1 MKSKKDK
8 RILIIEDNDI
18 FKEMLVQKLEEDG
31 YSTITTKGNVSLEEV
46 DKEKPDLLLLDIV
59 SSNGKGANLI
69 KQLKQGSKPFTIPII
84 AIAKL
89 EGSVVVDYA
98 RKLGVRDAID
108 KVIFDPND
116 LLEKVGKAL
125 KTLKEKET
133 ADISEIS
140 DSKTVTD
147 VSKHKED
154 KKGKILL
161 VEDDA
166 FMRELFARGLREAGF
181 TVNDVPDAETGLE
194 ILPKKMPEVILL
206 DLLLPGK
213 SGFDFLEEIK
223 QNKSYRHIPV
233 IVVSNLGSK
242 GDVDHAIDLGA
253 ADFLVKANS
262 TIDEIILKSEKFIE
276 KGKKPPVIPKSLK

>member
-1 MKSKKDK
+1 MKDKKDK
-8 RILIIEDNDI
+8 KILIIEDNDI
-18 FKEMLVQKLEEDG
+18 FKNMLVQKLEEGG
-31 YSTITTKGNVSLEEV
+31 YSTIVADGNVSFEEV
-46 DKEKPDLLLLDIV
+46 KKIKPDLLLVDIV

-69 KQLKQGSKPFTIPII
+69 KQLKQGSKLLTIPII

-98 RKLGVRDAID
+98 RELGVKDAID
-108 KVIFDPND
+108 KVIFDPKD
-116 LLEKVGKAL
+116 MLEKVK
-125 KTLKEKET
+125 KTLKISKEK
-133 ADISEIS
+133 AMPVSAIS
-140 DSKTVTD
+140 DSKTATD
-147 VSKHKED
+147 VSKNEEIC

-166 FMRELFARGLREAGF
+166 FMRELFARGLRDAGF

-194 ILPKKMPEVILL
+194 MLPKKMPEVILL

-223 QNKSYRHIPV
+223 QDKSYRHIPV

-242 GDVDHAIDLGA
+242 GDIDRAIDLGA

-262 TIDEIILKSEKFIE
+262 TIDEIISKAEKFIE
-276 KGKKPPVIPKSLK
+276 KGKKPVVIPKSLK

>member
-1 MKSKKDK
+1 MKDKKDK
-8 RILIIEDNDI
+8 KILIVEDNDI
-18 FKEMLVQKLEEDG
+18 FKKMLVQKLEDDG
-31 YSTITTKGNVSLEEV
+31 YSTITTKGNISLEEV
-46 DKEKPDLLLLDIV
+46 KKGKADLLLLDIV

-69 KQLKQGSKPFTIPII
+69 KQLKQGSKPLTIPII

-98 RKLGVRDAID
+98 RELGVRDAID
-108 KVIFDPND
+108 KVIFDPKD

-125 KTLKEKET
+125 KPLEEKEAVVT
-133 ADISEIS
+133 PKIPN
-140 DSKTVTD
+140 SKTATD

-181 TVNDVPDAETGLE
+181 TVDDVPDAETGLE
-194 ILPKKMPEVILL
+194 TLPKTMPEVILL

-223 QNKSYRHIPV
+223 QDKSYRHIPV

-242 GDVDHAIDLGA
+242 GDIDHAIDLGA

-262 TIDEIILKSEKFIE
+262 TIDEIISKSEKFIE
-276 KGKKPPVIPKSLK
+276 KGRKPPVIPKSLK

>member
-31 YSTITTKGNVSLEEV
+31 YSTIATKGNVSLEEV

>member
-133 ADISEIS
+133 ADMSEIS
-140 DSKTVTD
+140 DSKTATD

>member
-1 MKSKKDK
+1 MEDKKDK
-8 RILIIEDNDI
+8 KILIIEDNDI
-18 FKEMLVQKLEEDG
+18 FKNMLVQKLEEGG
-31 YSTITTKGNVSLEEV
+31 YSTIVAEGNVSFEEV
-46 DKEKPDLLLLDIV
+46 KKIKPDLLLVDIV
-59 SSNGKGANLI
+59 SSNGKRANLI
-69 KQLKQGSKPFTIPII
+69 KQLKQGSKPLTIPII

-98 RKLGVRDAID
+98 RELGVKDAID
-108 KVIFDPND
+108 KVIFDPKD
-116 LLEKVGKAL
+116 MLEKVKKAL
-125 KTLKEKET
+125 KTSKEKAMPVSATSDPKT
-133 ADISEIS
+133 A
-140 DSKTVTD
+140 TD
-147 VSKHKED
+147 VSKSEGTG

-166 FMRELFARGLREAGF
+166 FMRELFARGLRDAGF

-194 ILPKKMPEVILL
+194 MLPKKMPEVILL

-223 QNKSYRHIPV
+223 QDKSYRHIPV

-242 GDVDHAIDLGA
+242 GDIDRAIDLGA

-262 TIDEIILKSEKFIE
+262 TIDEIISKSEKFIE
-276 KGKKPPVIPKSLK
+276 KGKKPVVIPKSLK